1 MAKILL
7 GFMGSGKTTVAKY
20 LKGRVVDMD
29 ALIEEKIG
37 MTISDFFATK
47 GEAAFRAIESETL
60 EELLKLE
67 GDTVISTGG
76 GVVLSEKNRELLRLN
91 RRNNV
96 LLTTSFEVVYRRIQK
111 DSQAQ
116 RPLFQTKSKEELADL
131 RRSTGAQ
138 FSAPTEIA

>member
-37 MTISDFFATK
+37 MTISDFFAAK

-76 GVVLSEKNRELLRLN
+76 GVVLSEKNRELLRQN

-96 LLTTSFEVVYRRIQK
+96 LLTTSFDVVYRRIQE
-111 DSQAQ
+111 DTHAQ
-116 RPLFQTKSKEELADL
+116 RPLFQTKSKEEFQD
-131 RRSTGAQ
+131 
-138 FSAPTEIA
+138 

>member
-37 MTISDFFATK
+37 MTISDFFAAK

-76 GVVLSEKNRELLRLN
+76 GVVLSEKNRE
-91 RRNNV
+91 
-96 LLTTSFEVVYRRIQK
+96 
-111 DSQAQ
+111 
-116 RPLFQTKSKEELADL
+116 
-131 RRSTGAQ
+131 
-138 FSAPTEIA
+138 